1 MKKFLFLI
9 ILMVAS
15 TTAHA
20 QQSTSAEVRMRMVEA
35 KTKYM
40 IRTLHITE
48 QQQARFIEIYHRFNK
63 SMRDLWSGE
72 RNANKADDVQAEAK
86 RIKKRLANQKR
97 AIEIQ
102 MATIDE
108 LAQVLDANQLSRFLD
123 TEREIQQHVKA
134 RREQGAKTDQSTEQR
149 RQSRSQGG
157 MHKRTRT
164 GN

>member
-1 MKKFLFLI
+1 MKKFWFLI

-48 QQQARFIEIYHRFNK
+48 QQAKFIEIYHRYNK
-63 SMRDLWSGE
+63 NMRGLWSGNQDTKKTGNTQDE
-72 RNANKADDVQAEAK
+72 AD
-86 RIKKRLANQKR
+86 RIKRRLANQKR

-108 LAQVLDANQLSRFLD
+108 LAQVLNADQLSRFLD
-123 TEREIQQHVKA
+123 TEREIQQRVKT

>member
-48 QQQARFIEIYHRFNK
+48 QQAKFIEIYHRYNK
-63 SMRDLWSGE
+63 NMRGLWSGNQDTKKTGNTQDE
-72 RNANKADDVQAEAK
+72 AD
-86 RIKKRLANQKR
+86 RIKRRLANQKR

-108 LAQVLDANQLSRFLD
+108 LAQVLNADQLSRFLD
-123 TEREIQQHVKA
+123 TEREIQQRVKA
-134 RREQGAKTDQSTEQR
+134 RREQGAKTDQSTQGR

>member
-1 MKKFLFLI
+1 
-9 ILMVAS
+9 
-15 TTAHA
+15 
-20 QQSTSAEVRMRMVEA
+20 MRMVEA

-123 TEREIQQHVKA
+123 TEREIQQRVKA

>member
-20 QQSTSAEVRMRMVEA
+20 HQSTSAEVRMRMVEA

-40 IRTLHITE
+40 IRTLHITKE
-48 QQQARFIEIYHRFNK
+48 QQAKFIEIYHRYNK
-63 SMRDLWSGE
+63 NMRGLWSGNQDTKKTGNTQDE
-72 RNANKADDVQAEAK
+72 AD
-86 RIKKRLANQKR
+86 RIKRRLANQKR

-108 LAQVLDANQLSRFLD
+108 LAQVLNADQLSRFLD
-123 TEREIQQHVKA
+123 TEREIQQRVKA
-134 RREQGAKTDQSTEQR
+134 RREQGAKTDQSTQGR

>member
-1 MKKFLFLI
+1 MRNYLFFI
-9 ILMVAS
+9 ILLATSV
-15 TTAHA
+15 TAFA
-20 QQSTSAEVRMRMVEA
+20 QQSNSAEVRMRMVEA

-48 QQQARFIEIYHRFNK
+48 QQQARFIEIYHRYNK

-108 LAQVLDANQLSRFLD
+108 LAQVLDANQLSRFLG
-123 TEREIQQHVKA
+123 TEREIQQRVKA

-149 RQSRSQGG
+149 RQPRTQGG
-157 MHKRTRT
+157 MRTRTRT